1 MGGGHLMWPRRRS
14 RRGPPQAQTEAF
26 AFPNET
32 GAGLDRCQ
40 AVDWLCSSVP
50 SNEKAT
56 ASSVRLSHAQQERFR
71 AADSN
76 QRGAVERQ

>member
-1 MGGGHLMWPRRRS
+1 MAASCDRDCDVGETRL
-14 RRGPPQAQTEAF
+14 RRGPRRSP
-26 AFPNET
+26 PNDKT
-32 GAGLDRCQ
+32 DAGVDGCE
-40 AVDWLCSSVP
+40 AVDRLRSSMP

-76 QRGAVERQ
+76 Q